1 MIIKGYI
8 FSFLYAMICILLAMI
23 VSKFGV
29 PKKYTRKL
37 VHILVGF
44 EWVILT
50 HFMGAG
56 SIHFLI
62 VCVLFTLLLFIDYK
76 IKIVPAMSSDGE
88 NAPGTVF
95 YGVAMSIMAFITL
108 FVPDMIYPF
117 GIGVFCTSFGDGF
130 AAVVGQLIT
139 KRNPKIYGEKSMYGG
154 LTNVIIS
161 FLVPLVFSHLF
172 DLGLGIHH
180 CIFIAVFSFFLELF
194 IGFGL
199 DNIVITV
206 GTSLLTYFLA
216 YYPLTINYIVPILC
230 TPLIIA
236 VAYKKKALSF
246 GGIIAAV
253 LLDIAV
259 SVSLGNFGFIVLI
272 TFFAVAVVVD
282 KIKKR

>member
-8 FSFLYAMICILLAMI
+8 FSTLYAMICILLAMI

-88 NAPGTVF
+88 NAPGTVY

-139 KRNPKIYGEKSMYGG
+139 KRNPKIYGEKSLYGG

-180 CIFIAVFSFFLELF
+180 CIFIAVFSFFRRAE
-194 IGFGL
+194 
-199 DNIVITV
+199 
-206 GTSLLTYFLA
+206 
-216 YYPLTINYIVPILC
+216 
-230 TPLIIA
+230 
-236 VAYKKKALSF
+236 K
-246 GGIIAAV
+246 
-253 LLDIAV
+253 
-259 SVSLGNFGFIVLI
+259 
-272 TFFAVAVVVD
+272 
-282 KIKKR
+282 